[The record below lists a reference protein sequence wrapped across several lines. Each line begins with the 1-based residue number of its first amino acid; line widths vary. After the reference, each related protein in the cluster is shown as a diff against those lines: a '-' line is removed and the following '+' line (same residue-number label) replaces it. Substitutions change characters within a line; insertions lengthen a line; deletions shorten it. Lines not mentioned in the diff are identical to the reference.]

1 MSRVTCVKSARELP
15 SLSAVG
21 LALLAGAWLRK
32 APELVA
38 MQNYHRLAS
47 DVNLE
52 EEVEVQRLEGGGG
65 APAATLT
72 TGMQVDAVQEE

>member
-1 MSRVTCVKSARELP
+1 VSLASSKGAQELP

-32 APELVA
+32 ASELGA
-38 MQNYHRLAS
+38 MQHYHRLAS

-52 EEVEVQRLEGGGG
+52 EEVEL
-65 APAATLT
+65 
-72 TGMQVDAVQEE
+72 